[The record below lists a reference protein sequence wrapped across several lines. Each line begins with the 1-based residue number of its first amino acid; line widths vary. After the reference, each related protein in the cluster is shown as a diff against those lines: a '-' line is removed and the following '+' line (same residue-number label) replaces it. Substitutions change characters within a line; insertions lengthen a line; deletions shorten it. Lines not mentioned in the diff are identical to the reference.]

1 MTETLVIRAEIREL
15 VRVRG
20 WADVLAQRLALPQS
34 TTFAIQLC
42 FEEALSNI
50 VRHGF
55 ASAPEEEAC
64 NKNVSLALETHNDA
78 IVATIEDCGPAF
90 NPLEIAPPTAPTA
103 ISELPLGGRGIQLM
117 RKFAQSLAY
126 ERRDGVNRLTL
137 SFTYSGRT

>member
-1 MTETLVIRAEIREL
+1 MTETLVIRAAIGEL
-15 VRVRG
+15 PRVHG
-20 WADVLAQRLALPQS
+20 WADALAQRLALPQS

-55 ASAPEEEAC
+55 AGAPKEEAR

-78 IVATIEDCGPAF
+78 IVATIEDRGPAF
-90 NPLEIAPPTAPTA
+90 DPLEVAPPPAPTA
-103 ISELPLGGRGIQLM
+103 ISDLPLGGRGIELM

-137 SFTYSGRT
+137 SFAYSGRA

>member
-15 VRVRG
+15 GRVCG
-20 WADVLAQRLALPQS
+20 WADALARRLALPQS

-55 ASAPEEEAC
+55 AGAPEEEAG
-64 NKNVSLALETHNDA
+64 NKEVSLALETHNDA

-90 NPLEIAPPTAPTA
+90 NPLEIPPPVAPTT
-103 ISELPLGGRGIQLM
+103 IGDLPLGGRGIQLM
-117 RKFAQSLAY
+117 RKFAQSVDY

-137 SFTYSGRT
+137 SFTYSGRA